1 MAKVHISLVGG
12 QPTPVYQGVILT
24 KPDKVILICSAE
36 TAAVA
41 KTIQAKLAELK
52 YYNVLIEHL
61 SVEYTS
67 VIRER
72 VNFIFENYVFP
83 DDELSMNLISGAKI
97 WSLTF
102 LELCSQKDAHIFC
115 ISQNGKVLNI
125 RGTSEMETVDFD
137 MFTQFALLSNPLAK
151 YHRYADYSTID
162 EQNAK
167 TIKKL
172 YANSVF
178 QKMLKRVK
186 EDVQQRYA
194 GNNYAFA
201 KTDQSIEIG
210 ENQYLEWH
218 ADEKVFSI
226 SLNDTEYYEVSG
238 QFAVDMLLN
247 TAWFE
252 FEIAKMMAEL
262 YSAENVYTNCR
273 FSSSNGEDKNEVDVI
288 VNTGQKLLFIECKT
302 QVTRITDIDKFA
314 SVVKTYGGTGSKAL
328 FVTLA
333 PMKNTCLEKCKDN
346 RISAINIETPITR
359 NGKTHI
365 ERISQVKLKS
375 ELQTILSSTNF

>member
-12 QPTPVYQGVILT
+12 QPTPVYQGILLT
-24 KPDKVILICSAE
+24 KPDKIILVCSAE
-36 TAAVA
+36 TASLA

-52 YYNVLIEHL
+52 YFNVLIEYL

-72 VNFIFENYVFP
+72 ISFILDNYVAP

-102 LELCSQKDAHIFC
+102 LEQCSRKDAHIFC

-125 RGTSEMETVDFD
+125 RGSSEVDIVEFD

-151 YHRYADYSTID
+151 YHSFADYGAT
-162 EQNAK
+162 EGQNAK
-167 TIKKL
+167 IIKRL
-172 YANSVF
+172 YVNKVF
-178 QKMLKRVK
+178 QKLLKQAK
-186 EDVQQRYA
+186 EDIQQRYS
-194 GNNYAFA
+194 GNISAYT
-201 KTDQSIEIG
+201 KSDQSVEIG
-210 ENQYLEWH
+210 DNQYLEWH
-218 ADEKVFSI
+218 AEEKVFAI
-226 SLNDTEYYEVSG
+226 SLNSDSYYEVPG
-238 QFAVDMLLN
+238 QYAAEMLLN

-252 FEIAKMMAEL
+252 YEVARMMAEI
-262 YSAENVYTNCR
+262 YGATNVYTNCH

-302 QVTRITDIDKFA
+302 QITKITDIDKFT
-314 SVVKTYGGTGSKAL
+314 SVVKAYGGTGSKAL

-346 RISAINIETPITR
+346 RISAINIETPLTR
-359 NGKTHI
+359 DGQTHM
-365 ERISQVKLKS
+365 ERISLAKLKA
-375 ELQTILSSTNF
+375 ELQTILSSTNI